1 MWASIRPDEA
11 GAHWTESSQ
20 RISTILNRARAA
32 DLARAGVDPAA
43 LDAGI
48 RQIVEL
54 RVAQMAGEVVGALT
68 GTPLRSGAAF
78 WR

>member
-1 MWASIRPDEA
+1 
-11 GAHWTESSQ
+11 
-20 RISTILNRARAA
+20 LNRARAA
-32 DLARAGVDPAA
+32 DLTRAGVDPAA
-43 LDAGI
+43 LDVGI